1 MPAQEYDGRRELR
14 VISGMVMS
22 NTVLNKLVLLPQR
35 DWADPAMRVAD
46 RMCCRYFDSHGKA
59 PKKSIVDLFASWS
72 EKAKY
77 KDEVTA
83 VERIIQQVIQVE
95 SINAPLCIDEAMAL
109 FAENRATHGMD
120 VAKGMFAEGKVD
132 EGLRTLAE
140 AAEPIKA
147 GTSSSSFP
155 VSDKN
160 EHKAAF
166 SESSESIVKFPGGLG
181 QFFGDMLEEDGF
193 VSFLAPQG
201 RGKSFFLMELA
212 YTAMLQ
218 RKKVAYF
225 QIGDMTKKQICR
237 RLYSRAAKWPLRS
250 PSGKWPCKVKWPAKL
265 ALDGV
270 DYDDL
275 EFDRPLDAKLANEA
289 CDRIRQEI
297 RSSSPYLALSCHES
311 MSLSVKGVGAVLRE
325 MARGG
330 FEPQVVCLDYADNLA
345 PVNYKVD
352 VRHQIHQTWELMR
365 ALSMEKHVLLV
376 TATQSTRQ
384 KYGKEGGTIRMDS
397 TSEDIRKVGAVT
409 GLVGINQDDSER
421 ANGLYRLNWADKT
434 RDAASNPKRFCFTAA
449 CLPVANPA
457 VLSIY
462 PTYDEQKRARA

>member
-1 MPAQEYDGRRELR
+1 MVAEEYDGRRELR
-14 VISGMVMS
+14 VAAGMVMS
-22 NTVLNKLVLLPQR
+22 TTVLSKLVSLPRR
-35 DWADPAMRVAD
+35 DWSSSAMRAVD
-46 RMCCRYFDSHGKA
+46 RMCCRYFDNHVKA
-59 PKKSIVDLFASWS
+59 PKKSIVDMFASWS

-77 KDEVTA
+77 KDEVA
-83 VERIIQQVIQVE
+83 SVEQIIQQIIQVE
-95 SINAPLCIDEAMAL
+95 NVNALLCIDEAMAL

-120 VAKGMFAEGKVD
+120 VAKGLFAEGKVD

-147 GTSSSSFP
+147 GTSSSSSP
-155 VSDKN
+155 IGDKN
-160 EHKAAF
+160 EYRSAF
-166 SESSESIVKFPGGLG
+166 AESSESIIKFSGGLG
-181 QFFGDMLEEDGF
+181 HFFGDMLEEDGF
-193 VSFLAPQG
+193 ISFLAPQG
-201 RGKSFFLMELA
+201 RGKSFFLLEMA

-265 ALDGV
+265 ALNGV

-275 EFDRPLDAKLANEA
+275 EFDRPLDAKMANEA
-289 CDRIRQEI
+289 CERIHQEI
-297 RSSSPYLALSCHES
+297 RSSSDYFLLSCHES
-311 MSLSVKGVGAVLRE
+311 MSLSIKGVGATLRE
-325 MARGG
+325 MSRGG
-330 FEPQVVCLDYADNLA
+330 FEPQVVCLDYADNLL
-345 PVNYKVD
+345 PVNHKIE

-365 ALSMEKHVLLV
+365 ALSMENHILLV

-384 KYGKEGGTIRMDS
+384 KYGKDGGTIRMDS
-397 TSEDIRKVGAVT
+397 TSEDIRKAGAVT
-409 GLVGINQDDSER
+409 GLVGINQDDNER
-421 ANGLYRLNWADKT
+421 ASGLYRLNWADKT
-434 RDAASNPKRFCFTAA
+434 RDAASNPRRFCFTAS